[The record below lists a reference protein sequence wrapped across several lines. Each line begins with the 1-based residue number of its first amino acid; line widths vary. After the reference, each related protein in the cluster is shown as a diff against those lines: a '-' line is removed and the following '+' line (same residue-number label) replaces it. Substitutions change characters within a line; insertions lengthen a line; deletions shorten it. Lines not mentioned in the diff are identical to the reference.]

1 MQQVKRLFGARS
13 YSDILK
19 EGLQYID
26 DRRHGRIK
34 SFKTPWAGLNNAGI
48 GGLEWGSMLTIGARP
63 GAGKTMFTSQIL
75 REAKTLNPTQNFS
88 ILEFQFEMGA
98 KQYAARQYAAMTA
111 LDYNQVL
118 SSKQQLDDFS
128 RSMMGR
134 YLADCEAQEK
144 LGVRRELI
152 GDPISVL
159 EMEKAM
165 HHYYQDMGAKPMIVT
180 IDHSWL
186 IKKDKAEKEKIQT
199 LYNTVEM
206 LMQIKKDLPIIVVM
220 ITQLNRDIDTALRKA
235 PGNIGNY
242 PTSGDI
248 FGGDALM
255 QGSDCVVALNRPFKV
270 DIKSYGPKGYIT
282 ENNHIF
288 MHVLKSRNSAD
299 DNNILFMDGQF
310 KSQRM
315 TEVAEFNCQA
325 PTGAASIGGGG
336 NVPWRSNRPRP
347 YAPGGIN
354 APIGDEI

>member
-1 MQQVKRLFGARS
+1 MQQVKRPFGARS

-34 SFKTPWAGLNNAGI
+34 SFKTPWIGLNNAGI
-48 GGLEWGSMLTIGARP
+48 GGLEWGSMLTVGARP
-63 GAGKTMFTSQIL
+63 GAGKTMITSQIL
-75 REAKTLNPTQNFS
+75 REAKALNSTQDFS

-128 RSMMGR
+128 RNMMAR
-134 YLADCEAQEK
+134 YLAECEAQEK
-144 LGVRRELI
+144 LGIRRELI
-152 GDPISVL
+152 GDPLGVL

-206 LMQIKKDLPIIVVM
+206 LMHIKKDLPIIVIM
-220 ITQLNRDIDTALRKA
+220 ITQLNRDIDTPLRKA
-235 PGNIGNY
+235 PGNVGNY

-255 QGSDCVVALNRPFKV
+255 QGSDCVIVLNRPFKV

-282 ENNHIF
+282 ESNHIF
-288 MHVLKSRNSAD
+288 MHVLKSRNSSD
-299 DNNILFMDGQF
+299 DNNLLFMDGQF
-310 KSQRM
+310 SSQRM
-315 TEVAEFNCQA
+315 IEVPEFRHQA
-325 PTGAASIGGGG
+325 PSGAAGTNSGGMG
-336 NVPWRSNRPRP
+336 NWRTTRNSST
-347 YAPGGIN
+347 GVT